1 MCDPPTND
9 WHYINIR
16 QSQNGSENIF
26 TWKNKANV
34 EWDLIFVEEESTYDF
49 KFQVGK
55 LFQFDETM
63 NMLLDP
69 GGGRLSLQQ

>member
-9 WHYINIR
+9 WHYINIL

-34 EWDLIFVEEESTYDF
+34 EWDLIFVEEESTYGF
-49 KFQVGK
+49 KFQVENFSSLGK
-55 LFQFDETM
+55 L
-63 NMLLDP
+63 
-69 GGGRLSLQQ
+69 

>member
-1 MCDPPTND
+1 MCNPPTND

-63 NMLLDP
+63 NILLDP

>member
-49 KFQVGK
+49 KFEVRK

-63 NMLLDP
+63 NMLFDS

>member
-63 NMLLDP
+63 NILFDS

>member
-16 QSQNGSENIF
+16 GQNGSENIF

-55 LFQFDETM
+55 LSQFDETM

>member
-1 MCDPPTND
+1 MRPEGDYVCDPPTND

-49 KFQVGK
+49 KF
-55 LFQFDETM
+55 
-63 NMLLDP
+63 
-69 GGGRLSLQQ
+69 

>member
-49 KFQVGK
+49 KFQVE
-55 LFQFDETM
+55 ETF
-63 NMLLDP
+63 LV
-69 GGGRLSLQQ
+69 

>member
-49 KFQVGK
+49 KFQVRK

-63 NMLLDP
+63 NILFDS
-69 GGGRLSLQQ
+69 GGGRLSL

>member
-49 KFQVGK
+49 KFQVRK

-63 NMLLDP
+63 NILFDS